1 MKFLIE
7 IDVMPHKALLDP
19 QGKTV
24 NSTLHNIGYKTIE
37 DVRIGKHI
45 TFELEAK
52 SKTDANQ
59 IVNEVC
65 KKVLSN
71 PIVENY
77 FFKLSS
83 L

>member
-1 MKFLIE
+1 MKFLVE

-24 NSTLHNIGYKTIE
+24 NSTLHNIGFKTIE

-52 SKTDANQ
+52 LKTEATE

-65 KKVLSN
+65 MKVLSN

-77 FFKLSS
+77 FFKISS

>member
-7 IDVMPHKALLDP
+7 VDVMPHKALLDP

-24 NSTLHNIGYKTIE
+24 NSTLHNIGYKTVTE
-37 DVRIGKHI
+37 VRIGKHI
-45 TFELEAK
+45 TFELEAA
-52 SKTDANQ
+52 SKKEAEK

-65 KKVLSN
+65 TKVLSN

-77 FFKLSS
+77 FFNISS